1 MIIKV
6 KAKPGSREESIEKL
20 SDSEYVISVKQPAE
34 DGKANTRIINLLAK
48 ELGISYRK
56 IRIKNPKSRDKLVE
70 IKQ

>member
-6 KAKPGSREESIEKL
+6 KAKPNSREECIEKL
-20 SDSEYVISVKQPAE
+20 SDSEYLISVKQPAE

-56 IRIKNPKSRDKLVE
+56 MKIKNPKSRDKL
-70 IKQ
+70 IYISD